1 MARLVVEPANQTFS
15 GVPMDLTL
23 IQRTFPF
30 FLEAAWITVQI
41 SVLALLLGF
50 LVAIVLVAARLSTV
64 FTFRCLARLY
74 ISVFRGTPCL
84 VQLFIIYFGGPQIG
98 LELEPFA
105 AGVIGLGLNI
115 AAYMAESIR
124 GAITNVDPGQE
135 EAARS
140 IGFGRGQT
148 LWFITLPQAAK
159 LMIRPLGVNAVA
171 LIKGS
176 ALVST
181 ISVVELSYTAQ
192 RFISSTYKPF
202 EIFMVSALLYI
213 VMVYSVRFIV
223 DYLDNRF
230 AAR

>member
-1 MARLVVEPANQTFS
+1 
-15 GVPMDLTL
+15 MDLTL
-23 IQRTFPF
+23 IQRTLPF
-30 FLEAAWITVQI
+30 FLEAAWTTVQI

-50 LVAIVLVAARLSTV
+50 LIAIVLVAMRLSGV
-64 FTFRCLARLY
+64 FIARCLARVY
-74 ISVFRGTPCL
+74 ISIFRGTPCL

-124 GAITNVDPGQE
+124 GAIVNVDPGQV

-140 IGFGRGQT
+140 IGFGKGQT
-148 LWFITLPQAAK
+148 LWLVTLPQTAK

-202 EIFMVSALLYI
+202 EIFAVSAVLYI
-213 VMVYSVRFIV
+213 AMVYTVRLIV

>member
-1 MARLVVEPANQTFS
+1 
-15 GVPMDLTL
+15 MDLTL
-23 IQRTFPF
+23 IQRTLPF
-30 FLEAAWITVQI
+30 FLEAAWTTVQI

-50 LVAIVLVAARLSTV
+50 LIAIVLVAMRLSGV
-64 FTFRCLARLY
+64 FIARCLARVY
-74 ISVFRGTPCL
+74 VSVFRGTPCL

-124 GAITNVDPGQE
+124 GAIVNVDPGQV

-140 IGFGRGQT
+140 IGFGKGQT
-148 LWFITLPQAAK
+148 LWLVTLPQTAK

-202 EIFMVSALLYI
+202 EIFAVSAVLYI
-213 VMVYSVRFIV
+213 AMVYTVRLIV

>member
-1 MARLVVEPANQTFS
+1 
-15 GVPMDLTL
+15 MDLTL

-30 FLEAAWITVQI
+30 FLEASWITVQI

-50 LVAIVLVAARLSTV
+50 LVAIVLVAARLST
-64 FTFRCLARLY
+64 FLIFRSLARIY

-84 VQLFIIYFGGPQIG
+84 VQLFIIYFGGPQVG

-124 GAITNVDPGQE
+124 GAIINVDPGQE

-148 LWFITLPQAAK
+148 LWLIKLPQAAK

-192 RFISSTYKPF
+192 RFISST
-202 EIFMVSALLYI
+202 
-213 VMVYSVRFIV
+213 
-223 DYLDNRF
+223 
-230 AAR
+230 

>member
-1 MARLVVEPANQTFS
+1 
-15 GVPMDLTL
+15 MDLTL
-23 IQRTFPF
+23 IQRTLPF
-30 FLEAAWITVQI
+30 FLEAAWVTVHV
-41 SVLALLLGF
+41 SLLALLLGL
-50 LVAIVLVAARLSTV
+50 LVAVVLVAARLSG
-64 FTFRCLARLY
+64 FFMLRCLARVY

-84 VQLFIIYFGGPQIG
+84 VQLFLIYFGGPQIG
-98 LELEPFA
+98 LELEPFT

-124 GAITNVDPGQE
+124 GAISNVDPGQV

-140 IGFGRGQT
+140 IGFGKGQT
-148 LWFITLPQAAK
+148 LWLITLPQTAK

-202 EIFMVSALLYI
+202 EIFMVSAILYI
-213 VMVYSVRFIV
+213 AMVYTVRLMV
-223 DYLDNRF
+223 DLLDKRF
-230 AAR
+230 AAK

>member
-1 MARLVVEPANQTFS
+1 
-15 GVPMDLTL
+15 MDLTL
-23 IQRTFPF
+23 IQRTLPF
-30 FLEAAWITVQI
+30 FLEAAWVTVHV
-41 SVLALLLGF
+41 SLLALLLGL
-50 LVAIVLVAARLSTV
+50 LVAVVLVAARLSD
-64 FTFRCLARLY
+64 FFLLRCLARVY
-74 ISVFRGTPCL
+74 VSVFRGTPCL
-84 VQLFIIYFGGPQIG
+84 VQLFLIYFGGPQIG
-98 LELEPFA
+98 LELEPFS

-124 GAITNVDPGQE
+124 GAISNIDPGQV

-140 IGFGRGQT
+140 IGFGKGQT
-148 LWFITLPQAAK
+148 LWLITLPQTAK

-202 EIFMVSALLYI
+202 EIFMVSAILYI
-213 VMVYSVRFIV
+213 AMVYTVRLMV
-223 DYLDNRF
+223 DLLDKRF
-230 AAR
+230 AAK

>member
-1 MARLVVEPANQTFS
+1 
-15 GVPMDLTL
+15 MDLTL
-23 IQRTFPF
+23 IQRTLPF
-30 FLEAAWITVQI
+30 FLEAAWITVQV
-41 SVLALLLGF
+41 SLLALALGLLI
-50 LVAIVLVAARLSTV
+50 AIVLVAARLCGS
-64 FTFRCLARLY
+64 FILRCLARLY

-84 VQLFIIYFGGPQIG
+84 VQLFLIYFGGPQIG
-98 LELEPFA
+98 LELEPFS

-124 GAITNVDPGQE
+124 GAIGNVDPGQV

-140 IGFGRGQT
+140 IGFSRGQT
-148 LWFITLPQAAK
+148 LWLITLPQTAK

-202 EIFMVSALLYI
+202 EIFMVSAALYI
-213 VMVYSVRFIV
+213 VMVYAVRLLV
-223 DYLDNRF
+223 DHLDQRF
-230 AAR
+230 AAK

>member
-1 MARLVVEPANQTFS
+1 M
-15 GVPMDLTL
+15 
-23 IQRTFPF
+23 
-30 FLEAAWITVQI
+30 
-41 SVLALLLGF
+41 
-50 LVAIVLVAARLSTV
+50 
-64 FTFRCLARLY
+64 
-74 ISVFRGTPCL
+74 
-84 VQLFIIYFGGPQIG
+84 
-98 LELEPFA
+98 
-105 AGVIGLGLNI
+105 GLNI

-124 GAITNVDPGQE
+124 GAISNVDPGQE

-148 LWFITLPQAAK
+148 LWFIKLPQAAK

-213 VMVYSVRFIV
+213 VMVYSVRFII